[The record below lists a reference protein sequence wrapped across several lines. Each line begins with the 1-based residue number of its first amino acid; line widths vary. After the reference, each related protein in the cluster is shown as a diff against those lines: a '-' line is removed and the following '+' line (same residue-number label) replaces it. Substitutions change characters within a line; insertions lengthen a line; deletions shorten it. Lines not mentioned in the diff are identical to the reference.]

1 LKRTLIFVVAI
12 MLMLNATG
20 SMWGSATEPPV
31 NFQMIEDVSV
41 TFDSSEEYLFSILH
55 ADDYPCMEINSL
67 ATVMGGTVEGGNT
80 LVKGNVRI
88 TYTEG
93 SKLARDMGGHI
104 MLERAPSVHSDEL
117 FVPVSSLLP
126 TFGYTMYYNRFAK
139 TLEIKSGTD
148 YPEPELTVY
157 ARDYGAVGDGVHDD
171 LHPILEAIDVAISS
185 GVPSK
190 VELDA
195 NKTYLVGARHDAQAI
210 FLFENVENFTLD
222 GKGSE
227 IIIDKATNS
236 PFDIRNCTNLKIQ
249 NLEVDY
255 NELTY
260 TQGRITYID
269 KENHTFRL
277 EIDEGHLLP
286 ADDAWV
292 HHFWGPTALKEPHLG
307 GWSFGTVMDPTED
320 RIHLDRK
327 YDEIFVK
334 TVTPYENR
342 EYELTV
348 LEGYY
353 ANLNEVEVGDRFVLN
368 TRFNTYDIGT
378 ETLDGLIRT
387 AVQIYMSGDITFENV
402 NLYQAHW
409 NGFNMGMCW
418 GRIFLKNV
426 GVKTK
431 PGRLMACNS
440 DTFHM
445 WRCRA
450 GVVMDGCTFEN
461 NMDDHM
467 NTKTESGFILEHDEY
482 SYVINYDLNIRI
494 GDELM
499 FMNAVRGGTVLGTAF
514 VKDIEIAHGQGWR
527 VTVDRP
533 VEGIVDGTEG
543 LEVTKVFNL
552 DSCARGNIVK
562 NSTFRNSRRSPYLC
576 KSPNTIFDNNIIEN
590 CGGSGFKGV
599 PESAAAGKREGVYP
613 SSCTVRNNTMTY
625 EGQIQPNGPIAIYS
639 DSTPIGGQAKIK
651 DVLLENNT
659 ITSNNPNNFI
669 YIHSVDGLYMY
680 DNTLISRRTDMP
692 ETNTPVIIRNSR
704 VNEIDGVTLD
714 FARDVEVAVTLSGC
728 EVDTNNIKN
737 ISVLNGNSAQPY
749 EALEY
754 VDEEI
759 NYRDD
764 IYWMN
769 SREQSIEGDVLLA
782 SVDFKV
788 SSDALQGFCLRFISG
803 DTVPVGAV
811 RFNKHGLV
819 VTEDK
824 AQSWGATWL
833 EQVKNLD
840 SPYALTTYERDV
852 WYNLKVRL
860 DKKSGTVDYYLNGE
874 WIGQDEGDL
883 SGWSGHW
890 THITPVGLDASQD
903 FFEWEVRSITQGGEG
918 LYEILVHDEENKTLS
933 IDFSEAIE
941 EPFEDVELKNINTKG
956 DLVNVPLTKLPSVG
970 TELRFAYSEPLDLN
984 SEYVII
990 LPKAPVSK
998 ASKESMDSRYIYFD
1012 TKDADFEADEIFDFE
1027 SDETSFL
1034 VDIANGNYISGQ
1046 NYYTGG
1052 GIVDSDSSHGKAFQ
1066 LNNVI
1071 SHMNGSSKWGE
1082 FNWNGPIGVANKEIT
1097 AYSFDIK
1104 PIKSDM
1110 QTAIR
1115 IKDGTSRV
1123 PFSLAFG
1130 KSGYILG
1137 GFNWFDKWST
1147 NIDDIESHIRYE
1159 YYIGEYEADKWIN
1172 FRMEFDNFLKLARI
1186 YMDGELIK
1194 TIPYENYGSTDSGG
1208 NSYGVKW
1215 ASFVV
1220 HSDHMTEENE
1230 PLLLLDNVKT
1240 EIVNRPVGVKRVK
1253 FADNGGNTVGA
1264 YDFME
1269 NAVSEIDVYFD
1280 EDVMLSDAQNEHI
1293 KLLYDGREIAY
1304 SAKYSSEER
1313 CYTLIPVESPLNGN
1327 RVEVSV
1333 QGLTVRGRAVE
1344 GFSAFAHVGQMG
1356 VWLGV
1361 TDSEGNEIQSF
1372 DGKEK
1377 IYVSLYAQ
1385 NNSDTDETI
1394 YVLTAQYDAAGELIG
1409 VDHARSIEVKK
1420 KESVRLGADSQDV
1433 MVVVP
1438 HGAARTIKTF
1448 VWKDSKSLIPLCQSV
1463 VVRK

>member
-1 LKRTLIFVVAI
+1 MIFTAAILI
-12 MLMLNATG
+12 MLIAAGCLC
-20 SMWGSATEPPV
+20 SSAAEPPV
-31 NFQMIEDVSV
+31 NYEMIEGVST
-41 TFDSSEEYLFSILH
+41 TFDSSDAYYYPILH
-55 ADDYPCMEINSL
+55 ADDYPCMEINNL
-67 ATVMGGTVEGGNT
+67 AEVIGAWVENGDT
-80 LVKGNVRI
+80 LVKDDVSI
-88 TYTEG
+88 TYIAD
-93 SKLARDMGGHI
+93 SKLARDKGGQL
-104 MLERAPSVHSDEL
+104 MLERAPSMQDGEL
-117 FVPVSSLLP
+117 YVPISSLLP
-126 TFGYTMYYNRFAK
+126 TFCYTMYYNRFDK
-139 TLEIKSGTD
+139 LLEIKSGTD
-148 YPEPELTVY
+148 YPEPQLTVY

-171 LHPILEAIDVAISS
+171 LHAILEAIDVAIAS

-190 VELDA
+190 VELDP

-210 FLFENVENFTLD
+210 LLFENVQNFTLD

-236 PFDIRNCTNLKIQ
+236 PIDIRNCTNLKIQ
-249 NLEVDY
+249 NLEIDY

-269 KENHTFRL
+269 KENHIFRL
-277 EIDEGHLLP
+277 KIDEGHLLP
-286 ADDAWV
+286 ADDSWV

-307 GWSFGTVMDPTED
+307 GWSFGTVMDPVED

-327 YDEIFVK
+327 YDEIFIE
-334 TVTPYENR
+334 TVTPYQGR

-387 AVQIYMSGDITFENV
+387 AVQIYMSGDIAFENV

-418 GRIFLKNV
+418 GRIYFKNV

-431 PGRLMACNS
+431 PGRLMSCNS
-440 DTFHM
+440 DTLHM

-467 NTKTESGFILEHDEY
+467 NTKTESGFILEHDDY
-482 SYVINYDLNIRI
+482 SYVIDYDLNLRI

-499 FMNAVRGGTVLGTAF
+499 FMNAVRGGNVLGTAF
-514 VKDIEIAHGQGWR
+514 VKNIEIAPGQGWR
-527 VTVDRP
+527 VTVDRK

-552 DSCARGNIVK
+552 ESCSRGSVVK

-576 KSPNTIFDNNIIEN
+576 KAPNTIFDNNIIEN

-599 PESAAAGKREGVYP
+599 PESAANGRREGVYP
-613 SSCTVRNNTMTY
+613 SGCTVRNNTMTY

-639 DSTPIGGQAKIK
+639 DSTPIGGQPKIK

-680 DNTLISRRTDMP
+680 DNTLISERTDMP
-692 ETNTPVIIRNSR
+692 KTNTPVIIRNSR

-714 FARDVEVAVTLSGC
+714 FASDVQFAVTLSGC
-728 EVDTNNIKN
+728 EVDTKNIRNIK
-737 ISVLNGNSAQPY
+737 ILNGNTAQPY

-759 NYRDD
+759 NYRED

-769 SREQSIEGDVLLA
+769 SKEQSIEGDVLLA

-819 VTEDK
+819 VTENR

-833 EQVKNLD
+833 EQIKSLD
-840 SPYALTTYERDV
+840 SPYAMTTYERDV

-860 DKKSGTVDYYLNGE
+860 DKAKGTVDYYLNGE

-883 SGWSGHW
+883 SAWSGHW
-890 THITPVGLDASQD
+890 THITPVGLDASQE
-903 FFEWEVRSITQGGEG
+903 FFEWDVKAITGGNSDG
-918 LYEILVHDEENKTLS
+918 LFEIFRCHEESKTILL
-933 IDFSEAIE
+933 DFSEAIE
-941 EPFEDVELKNINTKG
+941 EPFETVELKNINTDGK
-956 DLVNVPLTKLPSVG
+956 LVNVPLTKQPSVG
-970 TELRFAYSEPLDLN
+970 TALSFTYHEALDVN
-984 SEYVII
+984 SKYVLI
-990 LPKAPVSK
+990 LPKEPVAKGSGHK
-998 ASKESMDSRYIYFD
+998 LGSRFIYFD
-1012 TKDADFEADEIFDFE
+1012 TTDFICETESVYDFE

-1034 VDIANGNYISGQ
+1034 VDISNGNYIGGQ
-1046 NYYTGG
+1046 TYYTGG
-1052 GIVDSDSSHGKAFQ
+1052 EVVAVGSSHGKAFQ

-1071 SHMNGSSKWGE
+1071 SHQNADGTTKWGE
-1082 FNWNGPIGVANKEIT
+1082 FNWNGPVGPANEEIT

-1104 PIKSDM
+1104 PIKADM
-1110 QTAIR
+1110 QAAIR
-1115 IKDGTSRV
+1115 IKDGTTRV
-1123 PFSLAFG
+1123 PFGLAFG

-1147 NIDDIESHIRYE
+1147 NVDDIESNSRYE
-1159 YYIGEYEADKWIN
+1159 YYIGEYEPDTWIN
-1172 FRMEFDNFLKLARI
+1172 FRMEFDNVLKLARI
-1186 YMDGELIK
+1186 YMNGDLIK
-1194 TIPYENYGSTDSGG
+1194 KIPYENYGSEDSGG
-1208 NSYGVKW
+1208 NTYGVKW
-1215 ASFVV
+1215 VSFVT
-1220 HSDHMTEENE
+1220 HSDHMPEENE

-1240 EIVNRPVGVKRVK
+1240 QVVTRPLGVSMVRFV
-1253 FADNGGNTVGA
+1253 DDEGNGVGA
-1264 YDFME
+1264 YGFMQK
-1269 NAVSEIDVYFD
+1269 AVSKVEVYFD
-1280 EDVMLSDAQNEHI
+1280 EDVMLSNAPNEHI
-1293 KLLYDGREIAY
+1293 RLLYDGRAVDYTAQY
-1304 SAKYSSEER
+1304 SNDTK
-1313 CYTLIPVESPLNGN
+1313 CYTITPTQSALNGN
-1327 RVEVSV
+1327 LVEVCV
-1333 QGLTVRGRAVE
+1333 DGLTVKGRGAESFASFVAV
-1344 GFSAFAHVGQMG
+1344 GDIG
-1356 VWLGV
+1356 VQLAV
-1361 TDSEGNEIQSF
+1361 TDAEGNEIENF
-1372 DGKEK
+1372 AENDKV
-1377 IYVSLYAQ
+1377 YVSLNAQ
-1385 NNSDTDETI
+1385 NNTDDDRVI
-1394 YVLTAQYDAAGELIG
+1394 YVLTAQYDANGALIG
-1409 VDHARSIEVKK
+1409 VDHARNIAVDKGSC
-1420 KESVRLGADSQDV
+1420 VRLDKDSSES
-1433 MVVVP
+1433 MIIAP
-1438 HGAARTIKTF
+1438 KTEARVIKTF
-1448 VWKDSKSLIPLCQSV
+1448 VWKDSESLTPICQSV